1 MKLSPYKGRDVI
13 LEDLAEGKA
22 QEPYSDILEP
32 TTETFQKLFS
42 KIPQLQK
49 ELKDVGVD
57 EKLEIIESVGKL
69 WENPNYERRKNLQ
82 DILPKSTGYHPSM
95 IEFELSLIP
104 KLFNKTELTNA
115 FNNPYCFGNKKI
127 LDELVEVGENEYLKA
142 EPLGSTFV
150 IGAGNATIPTLVPLS
165 ISLLTNNFTII
176 KPSIANYAGL
186 YEIMESFE
194 DVEKNINSDKRESIR
209 KMTNATV
216 IAYMGHDSKAYDYLL
231 EEAKIGAI
239 NFWGG
244 GQALSK
250 IKKKVAENPHNPRF
264 VLNGPMTGYVVM
276 DDEYVAETDKD
287 KIARELAY
295 QISLYDQKLCNSP
308 TEGCY
313 IGQYEDAKIFA
324 EEHLS
329 HALDEVSKSLP
340 GQVSENQAYKTQVIR
355 KALKREGASVLIPV
369 NGLADWTLVI
379 SDKES
384 YVDKVV
390 DDNFSFQ
397 IYERPR
403 FLELISVD
411 TQEDSVK
418 KIKELP
424 KRSCYKGVER
434 VQTVGY
440 AMKPGKAKEFV
451 KKLSDFGVYRTV
463 PLEKMFYRS
472 MLEPS
477 DGVYMPREFTFFTY
491 FSNKEEIQ

>member
-1 MKLSPYKGRDVI
+1 MKLSPYKGKDVI
-13 LEDLAEGKA
+13 LEDLTEGRA
-22 QEPYSDILEP
+22 QEPYSEILEP
-32 TTETFQKLFS
+32 TTETFRKLFS
-42 KIPQLQK
+42 KIPQIEK
-49 ELKDVGVD
+49 ELKTVGVD

-69 WENPNYERRKNLQ
+69 WGNPNYERRKRLQ
-82 DILPKSTGYHPSM
+82 DILPKSTGYHPRM
-95 IEFELSLIP
+95 IEFEISYIP
-104 KLFNKTELTNA
+104 QIFNKAEFTNA
-115 FNNPYCFGNKKI
+115 FNNPYCFGDKKI
-127 LDELVEVGENEYLKA
+127 LDEFVKVGKNEYLKA

-165 ISLLTNNFTII
+165 LSLLTNNFTII

-186 YEIMESFE
+186 YEVMESFE
-194 DVEKNINSDKRESIR
+194 DLGKTVGPEKRESIR
-209 KMTNATV
+209 KMTNATL
-216 IAYMGHDSKAYDYLL
+216 IAYMGHDSEAYDYLL
-231 EEAKIGAI
+231 EQAKVGAI

-250 IKKKVAENPHNPRF
+250 IKEKVARNPYNPRF

-276 DDEYVAETDKD
+276 DDEYVAEVDKD
-287 KIARELAY
+287 EIARELTY
-295 QISLYDQKLCNSP
+295 QVSLYDQKLCNSP

-313 IGQYEDAKIFA
+313 IGQYENAKIFA
-324 EEHLS
+324 EKHLS

-355 KALKREGASVLIPV
+355 KALKREGARVLIPEDGV
-369 NGLADWTLVI
+369 ADWTLVV

-384 YVDKVV
+384 HIDKVV
-390 DDNFSFQ
+390 NDNFSFQ

-424 KRSCYKGVER
+424 NRSCYKGVER
-434 VQTVGY
+434 IQTVGY
-440 AMKPGKAKEFV
+440 AMRPEKAKDFV
-451 KKLSDFGVYRTV
+451 KKLSDVGVYRTV

-477 DGVYMPREFTFFTY
+477 DGVYLPREFIFFTY
-491 FSNKEEIQ
+491 FSDK

>member
-22 QEPYSDILEP
+22 QEPYSEILEP

-42 KIPQLQK
+42 KASQIQK

-69 WENPNYERRKNLQ
+69 WENPNYERRKRLQ
-82 DILPKSTGYHPSM
+82 GILPKSTGYHLSM
-95 IEFELSLIP
+95 IEFELSYIP
-104 KLFNKTELTNA
+104 KIFNKAELTNA

-127 LDELVEVGENEYLKA
+127 LDEFIEVGKNEYLKA
-142 EPLGSTFV
+142 EPVGSTFV

-165 ISLLTNNFTII
+165 ISLLTNNLTII
-176 KPSIANYAGL
+176 KPSIVNYAGL
-186 YEIMESFE
+186 FEVMESFE
-194 DVEKNINSDKRESIR
+194 DLEKTVCSEKRENVR

-231 EEAKIGAI
+231 EQAKVGAI

-244 GQALSK
+244 GRALSQ
-250 IKKKVAENPHNPRF
+250 IKEKVARNPHNPRF

-276 DDEYVAETDKD
+276 DDECVAESDKG
-287 KIARELAY
+287 KKARELAY
-295 QISLYDQKLCNSP
+295 QASLYDQKLCNSP

-313 IGQYEDAKIFA
+313 IGSYENAKIFA

-329 HALDEVSKSLP
+329 KALGEVSKSLP

-355 KALKREGASVLIPV
+355 KALKREGARVFIPED
-369 NGLADWTLVI
+369 GAADWTLVV

-384 YVDKVV
+384 YVDKVI

-403 FLELISVD
+403 FLELISVN
-411 TQEDSVK
+411 TLEDSVK

-440 AMKPGKAKEFV
+440 AVKPEKAKDFV
-451 KKLSDFGVYRTV
+451 KRLSDVGVYRTV

-491 FSNKEEIQ
+491 FSNK